1 MNDMVLNANQQEA
14 VHFKDGQAVVFAS
27 AGSGKTRIITA
38 RIAKLIDDGVP
49 PHRIL
54 AVTFTN
60 RAAREMR
67 ERLEVLAPSAKR
79 ALVATFHAA
88 CVRFLREFAPEVG
101 LSVNF
106 AIYDQKDSI
115 GALKTV
121 LNNAHI
127 TTEDDS
133 DLAQY
138 HAAIAKAKINCI
150 FAHDQDKI
158 LQHLPKLIAKGGFNI
173 YQAYQRYLKTCD
185 AADFGD
191 LILHTIFLLRNNEN
205 VCKTLQQRFS
215 YILID
220 EYQDINN
227 SQFELVNRLAAQHRN
242 LFVVGDD
249 DQSIYGWRGAN
260 PQNIL
265 QFNQLYPRAKKIIL
279 NQNYRN
285 SGTIVAAAGAIIAKN
300 TMRVPKEMWTDEN
313 AGHPIEFKHLADA
326 EIEAYEIV
334 DAIKQEQ
341 DQFPYRNV
349 AILYR
354 TNSQS
359 RQIEDILHRQQVSYQ
374 IHGALRF
381 YDRAEIKDILAYFR
395 LAMNENDN
403 VSFKRI
409 INVPTR
415 GIGSQTVATIERQAF
430 QEQHAMLKQ
439 ARIMMELGTPK
450 IANKLKPF
458 FVCFDRLQAELSACE
473 LSEAVEVFLR
483 HVDYFA
489 YVQKKYK
496 DNADEKRDNISEL
509 DGALKDYASK
519 QSEPSYLLDW
529 LQTVSLLDDE
539 STQDRECVSLLTLH
553 AVKGLEFDRVFI
565 AGVEEGLIPHRN
577 CVDSRDQL
585 EEERRLLYVGMT
597 RARKKLTL
605 TSALRRRSFS
615 GWSSNRPSRFLA
627 DIPSRYLQLE
637 QSEQVERQYT
647 SPVSNIRIGMRI
659 HHPTYG
665 AGRVKSI
672 ERRFGKLALMVAF
685 DEFGLQL
692 VNPSHLH
699 L

>member
-1 MNDMVLNANQQEA
+1 MSDLTLNANQQEA

-49 PHRIL
+49 PQRIL

-67 ERLEVLAPSAKR
+67 ERLEVLAPTAR
-79 ALVATFHAA
+79 QALVATFHAA

-101 LSVNF
+101 LTVNF

-127 TTEDDS
+127 TPEDDS
-133 DLAQY
+133 DLAHY
-138 HAAIAKAKINCI
+138 HASIAKAKINCI
-150 FAHDQDKI
+150 FANEHDKL

-173 YQAYQRYLKTCD
+173 YQAYQNYLKTCD

-191 LILHTIFLLRNNEN
+191 LILHTICLLRHNAIARD
-205 VCKTLQQRFS
+205 VLQDRFS

-227 SQFELVNRLAAQHRN
+227 SQFELVTLLAAKHRN

-265 QFNQLYPRAKKIIL
+265 QFNQQYPQAKKIIL
-279 NQNYRN
+279 NRNYRN

-313 AGHPIEFKHLADA
+313 AGHPIEFKHVADA
-326 EIEAYEIV
+326 ELEAHEIV
-334 DAIKQEQ
+334 DTIKQEQ
-341 DQFPYRNV
+341 DQFSYRDV

-359 RQIEDILHRQQVSYQ
+359 RQIEDILHRRQVSYQ

-381 YDRAEIKDILAYFR
+381 YDRVEIKDILAYFR

-409 INVPTR
+409 VNVPAR
-415 GIGSQTVATIERQAF
+415 GIGSQTVAIIEQEAF
-430 QEQHAMLKQ
+430 KEQNSMLKQ
-439 ARIMMELGTPK
+439 ARIMLEHGYAK
-450 IANKLKPF
+450 IAPKLAPF
-458 FVCFDRLQAELSACE
+458 FACFDRLQAELRSCSLAD
-473 LSEAVEVFLR
+473 AVEVFLC
-483 HVDYFA
+483 HVNYFE
-489 YVQKKYK
+489 YVEKKYK
-496 DNADEKRDNISEL
+496 DNADEKRENIGEL

-519 QSEPSYLLDW
+519 QSEESYLLDW

-539 STQDRECVSLLTLH
+539 TTQDRECVSLLTLH
-553 AVKGLEFDRVFI
+553 AVKGLEFERVYI

-577 CVDSRDQL
+577 CVNSRDQL

-627 DIPSRYLQLE
+627 DIPAHYLQMNDKPT
-637 QSEQVERQYT
+637 SHQYT
-647 SPVSNIRIGMRI
+647 PPATNIRIGMRI

-665 AGRVKSI
+665 IGKVKSI
-672 ERRFGKLALMVAF
+672 ERKFGKLSLLVAF

-692 VNPSHLH
+692 VNPNHLH